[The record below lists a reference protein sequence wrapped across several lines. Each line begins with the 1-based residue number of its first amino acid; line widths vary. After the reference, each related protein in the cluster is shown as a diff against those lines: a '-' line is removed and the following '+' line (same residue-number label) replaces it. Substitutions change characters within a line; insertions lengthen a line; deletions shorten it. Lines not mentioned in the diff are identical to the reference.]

1 MYLIPK
7 GALQLIMCS
16 GANLSSNNWSD
27 YKKNDGGIMSRPTEG
42 DVMLEDLRMI
52 HLDGPVPNIHLQ
64 NDC

>member
-1 MYLIPK
+1 
-7 GALQLIMCS
+7 MCS